1 MINEHA
7 YLTIDPANAAE
18 FEAAVAEA
26 QSCFEELDYC
36 HSMNL
41 AKIIEFPGKYILIV
55 TWDSVEKHMIDF
67 RESENFQ
74 KWRNLVGGFFTESP
88 RVEHA
93 ELTTFFR
100 PEV

>member
-18 FEAAVAEA
+18 FEAAVAAAQPSFEA
-26 QSCFEELDYC
+26 LDYC

-41 AKIIEFPGKYILIV
+41 AKIIETPGKYILIV
-55 TWDSVEKHMIDF
+55 TWESVEKHMVDF

-74 KWRNLVGGFFTESP
+74 TWRGLVGKFFTEP
-88 RVEHA
+88 PHVEHA

-100 PEV
+100 P